1 MTDLYL
7 KKYGIKC
14 NNYTEVSVSKNDITD
29 INNDKS
35 DIYNNINGDLNSKSN
50 ENNSNDKC
58 FTSVHRTKKINISK
72 EDLEDLETRNTVNT
86 NNGNKC
92 IYNKKNIHLYT
103 KKINID

>member
-58 FTSVHRTKKINISK
+58 FTSVGLESGDKIVDFGIDYAFV
-72 EDLEDLETRNTVNT
+72 DLESFA
-86 NNGNKC
+86 
-92 IYNKKNIHLYT
+92 
-103 KKINID
+103 